1 MSAWKAGVASRP
13 ITPPAGLEM
22 SGFAA
27 REGVSTGILDDLWVR
42 ALSFSC
48 GGDRTV
54 IAALDLLGVD
64 SAIVDAIRRKVAQ
77 IGKIDTGRIVVSAT
91 HTHAGPA
98 VLRNAL
104 LGQADEKYLAR
115 LVDASAGAIAE
126 AIQGETDVALSVG
139 SATCASVGS
148 NRRDSKGPVDR
159 RVYVLRVDA
168 RGDERGDAS
177 GKTIAL
183 LVNYACHAVA
193 MGPQNT
199 HFSSDYVHF
208 TRLSLEQAFPDSRAV
223 FTNGA
228 AGNINTGHSA
238 QASITG
244 QAAGRTYADAERIGL
259 ELGRAAVL
267 AAKSAVER
275 RGDAVE
281 CSGIPFASSNLLLP
295 LRSPQTPEEY
305 AAEAVRWDERAAELL
320 ERGEA
325 GSAATARARGVWASR
340 MAESPSL
347 PLFAQGEMVAFR
359 IGPAVFVTFPGEAFV
374 EFGLAMR
381 NCAPDWPVF
390 VLGYTGGALGYVPT
404 EEAIKVGGYEADDSF
419 RFYGFPAPYTLGSY
433 SIAQSNGERLVN
445 EVTAM

>member
-1 MSAWKAGVASRP
+1 MSTWKAGVASRP
-13 ITPPAGLEM
+13 ITPPVGLEM

-27 REGVSTGILDDLWVR
+27 REGVSTGVLDDLWVR

-64 SAIVDAIRRKVAQ
+64 SAIVGAIRRKAAHT
-77 IGKIDTGRIVVSAT
+77 GKIDPVRIAVSAT

-98 VLRNAL
+98 VLRDAL
-104 LGQADEKYLAR
+104 LGKADEAYLAR
-115 LVDASAGAIAE
+115 LVDASAGAIVE
-126 AIQGETDVALSVG
+126 AIEGETDVALNVG

-148 NRRDSKGPVDR
+148 NRRDPKGPVDK
-159 RVYVLRVDA
+159 RVYVLRI
-168 RGDERGDAS
+168 DAS
-177 GKTIAL
+177 GKTLAL

-199 HFSSDYVHF
+199 CFSSDYVHF
-208 TRLSLEQAFPDSRAV
+208 TRLWLEQAFPGSCAV

-238 QASITG
+238 QASIAG

-267 AAKSAVER
+267 AAKEAAER
-275 RGDAVE
+275 KGDIAE
-281 CSGIPFASSNLLLP
+281 CRGIPFASSGLLLP
-295 LRSPQTPEEY
+295 LQPPQTSEDY
-305 AAEAVRWDERAAELL
+305 AAEAVCWNERAAELL
-320 ERGEA
+320 ARGEA
-325 GSAATARARGVWASR
+325 GSAATARARGVWAGR
-340 MAESPSL
+340 MAESPGL
-347 PLFAQGEMVAFR
+347 PLFAQGEMAAFR
-359 IGPAVFVTFPGEAFV
+359 IGPAIFVTFPGEAFV

-381 NCAPDWPVF
+381 SHAPDWPVF
-390 VLGYTGGALGYVPT
+390 VLGYTGGALGYLPT
-404 EEAIKVGGYEADDSF
+404 EEAIKAAGYEADDSF
-419 RFYGFPAPYTLGSY
+419 RFYGLPAPYTPESY
-433 SIAQSNGERLVN
+433 FIAQRNGERLVD

>member
-1 MSAWKAGVASRP
+1 
-13 ITPPAGLEM
+13 M

-27 REGVSTGILDDLWVR
+27 REGVSTGVLDDLWVR

-54 IAALDLLGVD
+54 IASLDLLGVD
-64 SAIVDAIRRKVAQ
+64 SAIVDAIRRKAAQ

-104 LGQADEKYLAR
+104 LGKADEKYLAR
-115 LVDASAGAIAE
+115 LVYASVGAIVE
-126 AIQGETDVALSVG
+126 AIEGETDVCLSVG

-148 NRRDSKGPVDR
+148 NRRDPKGPVDK

-168 RGDERGDAS
+168 R

-208 TRLSLEQAFPDSRAV
+208 TRLSLEQAFPDSYAV

-244 QAAGRTYADAERIGL
+244 QVAGRTYADAERIGL

-281 CSGIPFASSNLLLP
+281 CSGIPFASSNLRLP
-295 LRSPQTPEEY
+295 LQSPQTPEEY
-305 AAEAVRWDERAAELL
+305 AAEAARWDERAAELL
-320 ERGEA
+320 AQGDA
-325 GSAATARARGVWASR
+325 GSAATARARGVWARR

-419 RFYGFPAPYTLGSY
+419 RFYGLPAPYTLGSY
-433 SIAQSNGERLVN
+433 SIAQGNGERLVN